1 MVPSS
6 LVCKMCSNIFNED
19 RCPRILSCSH
29 SLCSGCIEKLISSQ
43 KKKCIVCNEEFIAD
57 SHENFLIN
65 SDLLDAAKQLPA
77 MLAESTN
84 APTKSKKAF
93 LMTTEDFKKNIT
105 KRGIADCLG
114 EEAEVNDLIKSYSD
128 MRKRVKVVNL
138 SSEKTLNSIDE
149 NTKLLKNRLEEL
161 QNSIAKMEACN
172 AQLAAASGFI
182 SAAPLMQEAE
192 ELLQTMEET
201 KAKFEVDK
209 RKDYQ
214 IKKEILKMKE
224 NLEKLVNDTER
235 ITEGEQQP
243 KEGEEE
249 ETDSAV
255 NITVINLQSLCG
267 YLKGDARR
275 EIFAVMTIEEKRRVA
290 PVNIEPNNQFSV
302 SHLEEGDLP
311 PKSLVVELE
320 PLMQGSSPY
329 PHLRAFLDLAYESTQ
344 LGRIIVRVTEN
355 SLKGLN
361 FLHMCVGGKGPSYAN
376 SQVSFV
382 DKKGMEAEYVEMGEY
397 YVAHAG
403 AEKSTRAVSASE
415 DNWMGEWGKEIYS
428 DRPVMAGELR
438 GYICYDKASLFW
450 IVTRD
455 CPSWIQRCCFGAVDE
470 GLGVLK
476 EAISKYPDITQVKV
490 SNCGLLFSL

>member
-255 NITVINLQSLCG
+255 NIT
-267 YLKGDARR
+267 
-275 EIFAVMTIEEKRRVA
+275 
-290 PVNIEPNNQFSV
+290 
-302 SHLEEGDLP
+302 
-311 PKSLVVELE
+311 LE